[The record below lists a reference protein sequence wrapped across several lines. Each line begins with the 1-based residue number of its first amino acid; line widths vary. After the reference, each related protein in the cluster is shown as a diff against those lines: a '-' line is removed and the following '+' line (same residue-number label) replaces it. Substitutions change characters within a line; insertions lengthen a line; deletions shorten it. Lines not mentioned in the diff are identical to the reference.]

1 MASQE
6 ICLGYGQCSACFDFF
21 EFVLVLKIP
30 LLFLAIAI
38 SATWTEK

>member
-1 MASQE
+1 MVSVQHAL
-6 ICLGYGQCSACFDFF
+6 IFF